1 MTAVDDYAVVNE
13 DGNVNV
19 GNDNAAT
26 VSGTTTPLWP
36 DSYDVHQEHSG
47 DASLNDTDLDASSTL
62 TINAIRLGNTE
73 GAGTAGTVGSALTG
87 TYGQLTLQANGS
99 YYYIANQAA
108 ADALDVGDVD
118 YDYFNYTVTDGST
131 SDTGTISIKIL
142 GINDTPTAVNDTN
155 TVGEDQRITILA
167 AGDDALNDDTDP
179 DAHANLKIT
188 NISHTNGNTESVTD
202 NTGHADGTTIVG
214 TYGTLTI
221 GSDGSYTYI
230 ADQAAADA
238 LDNGESANDVFTYT
252 ISDGEGGTDTA
263 TITITINGA
272 DNEVV
277 ANTDTDAVD
286 AGSTETVNVANAGL
300 LSNDTDNG
308 NPALNEGEAKVSA
321 IRTGRENGTGKGG
334 TLGSE
339 LVGTY
344 GTLTLNAD
352 GTYTYTANTESSKS
366 LTPDDSKV
374 DYFTYTISDGTSTDT
389 AELRIT
395 VTGINDPPTASA
407 PAIIRAME
415 NQKIRIGSNTFFS
428 DPDKKTTTWGQHT
441 YTASGLPSG
450 LTINDSGRIVGRLPE
465 GKYTFTVTA
474 TDGGDLKATQT
485 ITIIVG
491 KKPGDEKPPP
501 PLKVTKKTIE
511 AAIANKFITFETPKV
526 DNQLDNLEIRSSL
539 ASLVKEYRFN
549 GGMKVIDVAVEDLNI
564 DQSGR
569 PGINENTILGF
580 AIGDDY
586 RLNVKQYTGTLEDG
600 SQLPDWIRV
609 DPSTGQ
615 TIVQFPE
622 NVYSVDVKVIAIDTD
637 NTTREINV
645 TLDKNSVSRDTALKR
660 DLEPFI
666 DRSAALKTE
675 VTVDEKGQVIL
686 ESNNESGEDT
696 IINDTLN
703 PNNRIDDNN
712 QISDP
717 NNQSNLD
724 NAPTIPETIE
734 EAPTQDNLAL
744 DAQNPELEE
753 KVVKFA
759 SLQDQI
765 DLEFEEHENYG
776 DKILKVSG

>member
-1 MTAVDDYAVVNE
+1 M
-13 DGNVNV
+13 
-19 GNDNAAT
+19 
-26 VSGTTTPLWP
+26 
-36 DSYDVHQEHSG
+36 
-47 DASLNDTDLDASSTL
+47 
-62 TINAIRLGNTE
+62 
-73 GAGTAGTVGSALTG
+73 
-87 TYGQLTLQANGS
+87 
-99 YYYIANQAA
+99 
-108 ADALDVGDVD
+108 
-118 YDYFNYTVTDGST
+118 
-131 SDTGTISIKIL
+131 
-142 GINDTPTAVNDTN
+142 
-155 TVGEDQRITILA
+155 
-167 AGDDALNDDTDP
+167 
-179 DAHANLKIT
+179 
-188 NISHTNGNTESVTD
+188 
-202 NTGHADGTTIVG
+202 
-214 TYGTLTI
+214 TI

-491 KKPGDEKPPP
+491 KKPADEKPPP

-511 AAIANKFITFETPKV
+511 AAIA
-526 DNQLDNLEIRSSL
+526 LSL
-539 ASLVKEYRFN
+539 
-549 GGMKVIDVAVEDLNI
+549 IHI
-564 DQSGR
+564 
-569 PGINENTILGF
+569 
-580 AIGDDY
+580 
-586 RLNVKQYTGTLEDG
+586 
-600 SQLPDWIRV
+600 
-609 DPSTGQ
+609 
-615 TIVQFPE
+615 
-622 NVYSVDVKVIAIDTD
+622 
-637 NTTREINV
+637 
-645 TLDKNSVSRDTALKR
+645 
-660 DLEPFI
+660 
-666 DRSAALKTE
+666 
-675 VTVDEKGQVIL
+675 
-686 ESNNESGEDT
+686 
-696 IINDTLN
+696 
-703 PNNRIDDNN
+703 
-712 QISDP
+712 
-717 NNQSNLD
+717 
-724 NAPTIPETIE
+724 
-734 EAPTQDNLAL
+734 
-744 DAQNPELEE
+744 
-753 KVVKFA
+753 
-759 SLQDQI
+759 
-765 DLEFEEHENYG
+765 
-776 DKILKVSG
+776 